1 MGGATVWAGPRLKN
15 KQFEYCSALH
25 VTVAVQAK
33 KKILS
38 SGPLPDSSVPVDIN
52 VSIRRKNQA
61 QARVRLCMGTLQM
74 DALA

>member
-1 MGGATVWAGPRLKN
+1 VWAGPRLKN

-33 KKILS
+33 KIFS
-38 SGPLPDSSVPVDIN
+38 LPVHSQMALYLCPVDIN